1 MPEGAVDRS
10 GRNTARLVVL
20 GIAVI
25 LLVWF
30 ALANS
35 ARVEVDFIIFD
46 RDARLIYVIIVSAV
60 LGAIIGALVRRSRR
74 SSD

>member
-1 MPEGAVDRS
+1 MPDGPAPRS
-10 GRNTARLVVL
+10 SANTTRLVVL

-35 ARVEVDFIIFD
+35 GRVKVDFIIFE
-46 RDARLIYVIIVSAV
+46 RNARLIYVIIISAL
-60 LGAIIGALVRRSRR
+60 LGMVIGALIRRSRR
-74 SSD
+74 EG

>member
-1 MPEGAVDRS
+1 MPDSPAPRS
-10 GRNTARLVVL
+10 SANTTRLVVL

-60 LGAIIGALVRRSRR
+60 LGAIIGALIRRSRR
-74 SSD
+74 DG